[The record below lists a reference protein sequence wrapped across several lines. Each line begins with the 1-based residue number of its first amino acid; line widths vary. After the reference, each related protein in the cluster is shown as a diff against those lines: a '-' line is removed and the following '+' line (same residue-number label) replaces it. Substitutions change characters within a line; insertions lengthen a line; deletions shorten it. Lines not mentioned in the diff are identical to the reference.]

1 MAISPNRAWSDLA
14 VSPGSVLEEEIE
26 YRGMT
31 QRELATRMGRP
42 AQVINEIVRGKKAI
56 THDTASELQKALG
69 ISAQFWVN
77 LETAYRMTL
86 ARQRSEKPLKPRQAR
101 SRGFL

>member
-56 THDTASELQKALG
+56 THDS
-69 ISAQFWVN
+69 S
-77 LETAYRMTL
+77 
-86 ARQRSEKPLKPRQAR
+86 
-101 SRGFL
+101 